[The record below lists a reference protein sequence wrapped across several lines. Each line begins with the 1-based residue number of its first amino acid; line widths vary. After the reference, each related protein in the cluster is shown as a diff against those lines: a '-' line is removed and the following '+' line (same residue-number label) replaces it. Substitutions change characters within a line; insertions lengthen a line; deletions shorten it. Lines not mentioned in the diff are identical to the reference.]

1 MENKQEQGQQQETQA
16 PQAPHTPVTLNVTEV
31 PSAPKKV
38 RKSPSPPPR
47 INVSDALR
55 LSLVAGIA
63 CIAPSIPAE
72 TMNMVY
78 GGAAACVMSS
88 SSSSSRHV
96 PHARGGYVADDSS
109 DDESVFDVEEDS
121 HPSLGERKRIEY
133 DEDQLAN
140 MKDDRNIFE
149 SQIKKMKRSKRYIS
163 YENQISVA
171 VRQALNQRAVYLDLS
186 QGQTPEM
193 GQG

>member
-1 MENKQEQGQQQETQA
+1 MQCSIYCERISTMENKQEQGQQQETQA

-78 GGAAACVMSS
+78 G
-88 SSSSSRHV
+88 
-96 PHARGGYVADDSS
+96 
-109 DDESVFDVEEDS
+109 
-121 HPSLGERKRIEY
+121 
-133 DEDQLAN
+133 
-140 MKDDRNIFE
+140 
-149 SQIKKMKRSKRYIS
+149 
-163 YENQISVA
+163 
-171 VRQALNQRAVYLDLS
+171 LD
-186 QGQTPEM
+186 
-193 GQG
+193 

>member
-1 MENKQEQGQQQETQA
+1 MQCSIYCERISTMENKQEQQ
-16 PQAPHTPVTLNVTEV
+16 QAPHTPVTLNVTEV
-31 PSAPKKV
+31 PSAPKV

-88 SSSSSRHV
+88 SSSRHV

-121 HPSLGERKRIEY
+121 HPSLGERKRVEY
-133 DEDQLAN
+133 NEEQLED

-149 SQIKKMKRSKRYIS
+149 SQINKMKRSKRYIS
-163 YENQISVA
+163 YENQTSCHLFCCD
-171 VRQALNQRAVYLDLS
+171 RRCF
-186 QGQTPEM
+186 
-193 GQG
+193 